1 MTFTRS
7 ADVSTTVPVRPLLLL
22 ALMLLGLFGY
32 PLLLRIPLYDPDE
45 GLHAA
50 IAQEMVERGD
60 WITPRI
66 LGGPFRDKPILY
78 FWLQAASLATFGLHE
93 AAVRLPGML
102 LAALGVATTG
112 LVGARL
118 FNRTTGL
125 VAATIYGSM
134 ILPTALAQLPV
145 HDVALVPCVNLAIV
159 GLWEARRAAGW
170 RWLGAVLG
178 AGVMLGLAAL
188 AKGLPG
194 VAVAGIACG
203 GAVGAEAARGAIRLG
218 SGTATDDDRHSLRAL
233 GPLILAGLLAV
244 GIAVAVAAPW
254 YLAAERRDPG
264 YLRYFFRDRHLQG
277 FVSATQTHGGRPA
290 WYYLP
295 FLVVGG
301 LPAVLYLPALAR
313 DWWQRREFDRGMILL
328 LSWLVGGSLFFTA
341 ASSKLPTYIWP
352 VLPALAV
359 LAALPWSHL
368 LDGML
373 HPAARTALAAAV
385 HAGCAA
391 ATLVLPAVAAGCH
404 WFADVAIPWPGWL
417 LIAAAAPAFLVPLWC
432 WRSRRYGASLAAGA
446 AATVVQTMVCLPFVF
461 APYVARYSGRDLAAH
476 FNARGRFPER
486 LVTFDAGGFSTVFYL
501 TPALR
506 AGLRPGQ
513 RAVRGS
519 RAAAP
524 AADLPADAVVA
535 IPDGQWRKVSRRI
548 PLDASAGRR
557 VGHWR
562 LFAPAA
568 LAPMSWGGEG
578 LPLPLSRRM

>member
-32 PLLLRIPLYDPDE
+32 PLLLGMPLCDPDE

-66 LGGPFRDKPILY
+66 LGEPFRDKPILY
-78 FWLQAASLATFGLHE
+78 FWLQAASLATFGMHE

-102 LAALGVATTG
+102 LAALGVITTG

-118 FNRTTGL
+118 FSGTTGL

-145 HDVALVPCVNLAIV
+145 HDVAIVPCVNLAIV
-159 GLWEARRAAGW
+159 GLWEARRAADW
-170 RWLGAVLG
+170 RWLGAVLGAVLG

-203 GAVGAEAARGAIRLG
+203 GAVGAEATRAAIRIR
-218 SGTATDDDRHSLRAL
+218 SGTATDDDRRSLRAL

-244 GIAVAVAAPW
+244 CVAIAVAAPW
-254 YLAAERRDPG
+254 YLAAEHRDPG

-359 LAALPWSHL
+359 LAALPWSRL
-368 LDGML
+368 LDGTL
-373 HPAARTALAAAV
+373 HPAARTALATAV
-385 HAGCAA
+385 HAGCSA
-391 ATLVLPAVAAGCH
+391 ATLVLPAVAAGCQ
-404 WFADVAIPWPGWL
+404 WFADVAIPWPAWL
-417 LIAAAAPAFLVPLWC
+417 LIAAVTPAFLVPLWC
-432 WRSRRYGASLAAGA
+432 WRSRRYGACLAAGA
-446 AATVVQTMVCLPFVF
+446 AATVVQTMVCLTLVL
-461 APYVARYSGRDLAAH
+461 APLLAGFSGRDLAAL
-476 FNARGRFPER
+476 FNAQGRFPDR
-486 LVTFDAGGFSTVFYL
+486 LVTFDASGFSTVFYL
-501 TPALR
+501 TPELR

-513 RAVRGS
+513 LAVQRSRG
-519 RAAAP
+519 ANP
-524 AADLPADAVVA
+524 LPDLPAGAVVA

-548 PLDASAGRR
+548 PLDAAAGRR

-562 LFAPAA
+562 LFAPAVFA
-568 LAPMSWGGEG
+568 GPAAG
-578 LPLPLSRRM
+578 R